1 LKQQTFNISKN
12 QIKTDENDGSSN
24 SRISSI
30 PGQKP
35 SLKSST
41 QSSKTTTNNPT
52 DDDEDDDDGGINPKK
67 IMKQRQKAEEKKRR
81 KDDLKKK
88 KKPTTTED
96 SVDEDEDGAMS
107 KHKHK
112 VKETKAKK
120 KSILAQCFQ
129 DQGHDGNVSKQ
140 KVLEAEKKKI
150 VEDSDDDDD
159 DDGGPKR
166 KKFIQK
172 KTSNRSNSSKKDE
185 VDDEDEDGGPIH
197 VVKTYDTIKMIIP
210 SKQPKLDNPNTIDET
225 PSDNTD
231 DGAIQSF
238 KQKKG
243 RALISVDTDDR
254 KALET
259 FDNIRNTK
267 CKRTTNKH
275 HYKTVPTEEEHARR
289 TTVID
294 SSPLNSQNSSDNK
307 IYFLRSISYCE
318 AQKHLLTVGSEQDI
332 NSSRLRSQNNTN
344 DHDSHYSE
352 IRNDTTRSCI
362 NNPLHSIIKSIQP
375 LSDHSTKQQILTQEN
390 RTEALNEKQRK
401 RRRKIAR
408 TRWYLAYTIIHNPWL
423 SRLRKRV
430 LLQEKLSLQ
439 CSQQN
444 TQQVLTPVT
453 IDQKSITTTNNLK
466 SETLRMRRMR

>member
-1 LKQQTFNISKN
+1 MKQQTFNISKN

-24 SRISSI
+24 LRISST
-30 PGQKP
+30 PGQQP

-52 DDDEDDDDGGINPKK
+52 DDDEDDDDGGINLKK
-67 IMKQRQKAEEKKRR
+67 IMIQKQKAEEKKRR

-140 KVLEAEKKKI
+140 KVLEAEKKKTI
-150 VEDSDDDDD
+150 EDS
-159 DDGGPKR
+159 
-166 KKFIQK
+166 
-172 KTSNRSNSSKKDE
+172 
-185 VDDEDEDGGPIH
+185 DDEDEDGGPIR

-243 RALISVDTDDR
+243 RALTSVDTDDR

-267 CKRTTNKH
+267 FKRTTNKH
-275 HYKTVPTEEEHARR
+275 DYKTVPTEEEHARR

-344 DHDSHYSE
+344 DHDRHYSE
-352 IRNDTTRSCI
+352 IRNVTTRSCI
-362 NNPLHSIIKSIQP
+362 NNSLHSIIKSIQS